1 MARVRLNEQSEYP
14 DYRPPMHIACQHS
27 KRKRFHLSCPHN
39 QVYALSFERLRQLIE
54 MRIEL
59 KWYAIKNC
67 GASQ

>member
-1 MARVRLNEQSEYP
+1 
-14 DYRPPMHIACQHS
+14 MHIACQHS

-39 QVYALSFERLRQLIE
+39 QVYALSFERVRQLIE